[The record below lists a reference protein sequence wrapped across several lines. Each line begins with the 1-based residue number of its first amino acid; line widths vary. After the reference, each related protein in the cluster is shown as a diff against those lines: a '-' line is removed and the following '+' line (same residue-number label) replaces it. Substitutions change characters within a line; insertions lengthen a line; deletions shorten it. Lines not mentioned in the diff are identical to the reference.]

1 MDSSSRRRRS
11 STDDKDRSKRHSHR
25 KSSSSRRHSE
35 NKEKDAKEKRLSES
49 SHRHKDNSSRRHSSR
64 RSSSHS
70 GHRRSSSSRHHDDK
84 DRRSSRSSRHRLSS
98 SHRTSSSRHNNAIH
112 EPRIEEE
119 EEEAIVPPPVLPA
132 VVAAS
137 AQTRVGKEADT
148 IQEGILMTTH
158 AKEGMTIL
166 VENDHTASTK
176 NDDDSLTLTHHDD
189 YLTMTSTEGGPPEL
203 MGMPDNTH
211 TTTFEKEEDP
221 LQSSHR
227 TNAITEDDNTT
238 HQSET
243 SRSRES
249 YHSRDR
255 SHQPAS
261 LLNINTPKSPSK
273 SNRRSTRN
281 NANSKAKKR
290 SGSTRQ
296 SLILNTNAFLEQ
308 TNDVFLQKYTLGDVL
323 YAGEFC
329 QVLACTHK
337 ASGSQRAVKII
348 REIPGAGSHE
358 NWNAIHNGSGGTK
371 CPEFEI
377 LRRIDTSFVPQIFK
391 CYEHNGNHM
400 IVMERCYGSNLRNE
414 LKRKSGGTLDEAAVK
429 TIMKQLLTCLNYLHG
444 TAHVVHCDVRPPNL
458 LLDQPGDFS
467 KIKLIDFDTAVMLK
481 SDYKDSKEDGY
492 IREKRGGGEGVY
504 MVYHAPEVHKAKPKY
519 DSKVD
524 CWSCGVLMYRMLY
537 NKLPFVEHED
547 DSEKD
552 ILKRMNAG
560 DFRFPNREWMTVSD
574 ECKDIIKQL
583 LSVKGKHRPSA
594 EKALAHRWFQ
604 TGVGGTGS
612 SEFRE
617 WNSEET
623 MANMLGLSNMRKHNP
638 NSRLKRAVCAF
649 MGAEML
655 TKEEHAKAHSVFDK
669 LDIVHDGVLNRHE
682 VKAGFLLAFQMVL
695 SEDELDDLFRRVDM
709 DRNGSVDYT
718 EFAVACMSEKELLT
732 PDRLKRAFA
741 RFDQHKRGF
750 ISKQELR
757 NLPAFAG
764 YSEDLLEFVIAE
776 VDLKGEGKIDYEN
789 FCKVMV
795 TDALY

>member
-1 MDSSSRRRRS
+1 
-11 STDDKDRSKRHSHR
+11 
-25 KSSSSRRHSE
+25 
-35 NKEKDAKEKRLSES
+35 
-49 SHRHKDNSSRRHSSR
+49 
-64 RSSSHS
+64 
-70 GHRRSSSSRHHDDK
+70 
-84 DRRSSRSSRHRLSS
+84 
-98 SHRTSSSRHNNAIH
+98 
-112 EPRIEEE
+112 
-119 EEEAIVPPPVLPA
+119 
-132 VVAAS
+132 
-137 AQTRVGKEADT
+137 
-148 IQEGILMTTH
+148 MTTH
-158 AKEGMTIL
+158 AKEGMTIV

-176 NDDDSLTLTHHDD
+176 DDDSLTHHDD
-189 YLTMTSTEGGPPEL
+189 SLTETPPEL
-203 MGMPDNTH
+203 MGILDTHNTNNSA
-211 TTTFEKEEDP
+211 EEEDP
-221 LQSSHR
+221 LLESSHR
-227 TNAITEDDNTT
+227 TNAIADDDTT
-238 HQSET
+238 HRSDT
-243 SRSRES
+243 NRSSRDSH
-249 YHSRDR
+249 HSRDR
-255 SHQPAS
+255 HHSQPVR
-261 LLNINTPKSPSK
+261 LLDDTPQSPSK
-273 SNRRSTRN
+273 SHRSRHPN
-281 NANSKAKKR
+281 NAAAAAQKR
-290 SGSTRQ
+290 AGSTRQ
-296 SLILNTNAFLEQ
+296 SLILNSNAFLEQ
-308 TNDVFLQKYTLGDVL
+308 TNDVFLQKYSLGEVL
-323 YAGEFC
+323 YAGDFC
-329 QVLACTHK
+329 RVLACTHR
-337 ASGSQRAVKII
+337 ASGSPRAVKII
-348 REIPGAGSHE
+348 REIPGAHSE
-358 NWNAIHNGSGGTK
+358 QNLKAIHMGSGGTQ

-391 CYEHNGNHM
+391 CYRSNDNHM

-414 LKRKSGGTLDEAAVK
+414 LKRKSGGTLDEAVVK

-467 KIKLIDFDTAVMLK
+467 KIKLIDFDTAVMLQ
-481 SDYKDSKEDGY
+481 SDYKNKEDGY

-537 NKLPFVEHED
+537 NKLPFVEHAD

-583 LSVKGKHRPSA
+583 LAVKGKHRLSA
-594 EKALAHRWFQ
+594 EKALAHTWFK
-604 TGVGGTGS
+604 TGEGGTAS

-669 LDIVHDGVLNRHE
+669 LDIVHDGVLGRHE

-695 SEDELDDLFRRVDM
+695 SEEELDDLFRRVDM

-732 PDRLKRAFA
+732 KDRLKRAFA
-741 RFDQHKRGF
+741 RFDQHNRGF